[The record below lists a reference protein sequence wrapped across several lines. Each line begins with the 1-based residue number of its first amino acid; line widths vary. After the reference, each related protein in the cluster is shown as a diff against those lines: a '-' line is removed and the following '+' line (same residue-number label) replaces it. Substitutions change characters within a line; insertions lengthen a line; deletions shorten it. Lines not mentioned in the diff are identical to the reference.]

1 MDKFLVD
8 SDIII
13 WYLKGREEE
22 IDLLGELSKK
32 GELFFSVVTITEIRT
47 GLTKN
52 AKKVIEKLK
61 NIFVPL
67 DVTAEIAELA
77 GQFKQKYKLDIPD
90 MFIAATTVLSD
101 LTLVTYNQKH
111 FPMPQI
117 KLYKPLDN
125 N

>member
-13 WYLKGREEE
+13 WYLKGRDKESK
-22 IDLLGELSKK
+22 LLKELSRD
-32 GELFFSVVTITEIRT
+32 GELFFSVVTIAEIRA

-52 AKKVIEKLK
+52 VKKVIEELK
-61 NIFVPL
+61 NIFIPL
-67 DVTAEIAELA
+67 DITTGIAELA
-77 GQFKQKYKLDIPD
+77 GEFKQKYQLDIVD
-90 MFIAATTVLSD
+90 MFIAATAMTSN

-117 KLYKPLDN
+117 NLYKPLDN